1 VSWILG
7 GVGCVLLLALLLILR
22 MIETTYIR
30 LGRAR
35 AAGLDEV
42 DHADGRL
49 VPITH
54 DRESTLGP
62 ATLLRV
68 TCQVTLVAVV
78 AVVAANRWSALGVIA
93 SAAVA
98 MMVLFVVGEAIPR
111 RWALETND
119 RLARVLFRPVSI
131 LATFA
136 PLRWLAA
143 PAHALAR
150 LVGPRHGAVQS
161 SEVAGDEL
169 VAMAEAAAEASL
181 LDDGEAHLI
190 GSIIELGATIVRE
203 VMVPRPDMIT
213 LASDFTIA
221 DGLRLVVDSGYTR
234 LPVVG
239 DSVDDVLGIV
249 LAKDLVSA
257 QLDGV
262 DDSLDDRTGGR
273 VAGLV
278 RDAFFVPETKRV
290 VELMREMQAAK
301 FHLAVVVDEYGGTAG
316 LVSLEDI
323 IEELVGEIVDEF
335 DDEVSL
341 VEQLDDG
348 GLLLAGRLP
357 VDELSD
363 LLAIDVPVGDWD
375 TVGGLVFDL
384 LGRVPDPGE
393 SVHYEG
399 WLFSAREVEGRRI
412 SLVGVQRAELAESV
426 DAADESGHAHQ
437 ESL

>member
-1 VSWILG
+1 MSWFLG
-7 GVGCVLLLALLLILR
+7 GVGIALVLGLLFVLR

-35 AAGLDEV
+35 AAGLEEADDA
-42 DHADGRL
+42 DHRL
-49 VPITH
+49 VSITH
-54 DRESTLGP
+54 DRESALGP

-68 TCQVTLVAVV
+68 TCQVTFVAAV
-78 AVVAANRWSALGVIA
+78 AVVAANRWSVAGVLL
-93 SAAVA
+93 AAAIA
-98 MMVLFVVGEAIPR
+98 MMVLFTVGEAIPR
-111 RWALETND
+111 RWALEAND
-119 RLARVLFRPVSI
+119 RMARALLRPVAV
-131 LATFA
+131 LANFA

-150 LVGPRHGAVQS
+150 ALGPRQGGVQS
-161 SEVAGDEL
+161 SEIAGDEL

-181 LDDGEAHLI
+181 LHDGEAHLI

-203 VMVPRPDMIT
+203 VMVPRPDMVT
-213 LASDFTIA
+213 LAADFTIS

-239 DSVDDVLGIV
+239 ENVDDVLGIV

-257 QLDGV
+257 QLAGAG
-262 DDSLDDRTGGR
+262 DDTGGCS
-273 VAGLV
+273 AGLV
-278 RDAFFVPETKRV
+278 RDAVFVPESKRV

-301 FHLAVVVDEYGGTAG
+301 FHIAVVVDEYGGTAG

-323 IEELVGEIVDEF
+323 IEELIGEIVDEF

-341 VEQLDDG
+341 IEQLDDG

-357 VDELSD
+357 VDELAD
-363 LLAIDVPVGDWD
+363 LLEIDVPDGDWD

-384 LGRVPDPGE
+384 LGRVPDPGD
-393 SVHYEG
+393 SVQYKG
-399 WLFSAREVEGRRI
+399 WWFSAREIEGRRI
-412 SLVGVQRAELAESV
+412 SLVGVERAERAEHGER
-426 DAADESGHAHQ
+426 AEE

>member
-1 VSWILG
+1 MSWALAAIAIAVLS
-7 GVGCVLLLALLLILR
+7 LLLLMLR

-35 AAGLDEV
+35 AASLDEA
-42 DHADGRL
+42 DHADQRL
-49 VPITH
+49 VAFTH
-54 DRESTLGP
+54 DRESALGP

-68 TCQVTLVAVV
+68 TCQVTIVAIVAV
-78 AVVAANRWSALGVIA
+78 AAADRSNVGGVIA
-93 SAAVA
+93 ACALV
-98 MMVLFVVGEAIPR
+98 VIILFTVGEAIPR

-119 RLARVLFRPVSI
+119 RMARALIRPASALAS
-131 LATFA
+131 FA

-150 LVGPRHGAVQS
+150 VVGPKGGAVQS

-169 VAMAEAAAEASL
+169 VAMAEAAVEARL
-181 LDDGEAHLI
+181 LRGDEAHLI

-213 LASDFTIA
+213 LGADFTVSEA
-221 DGLRLVVDSGYTR
+221 LRTVVDSGYTR

-239 DSVDDVLGIV
+239 EGMDDILGIV
-249 LAKDLVSA
+249 LAKDLLAA
-257 QLDGV
+257 QLNGADPDHSGH
-262 DDSLDDRTGGR
+262 D
-273 VAGLV
+273 AGLV
-278 RDAFFVPETKRV
+278 RDASFVPETKRV

-335 DDEVSL
+335 DDDVALVQEVG
-341 VEQLDDG
+341 DG
-348 GLLLAGRLP
+348 TLLLAGRLP
-357 VDELSD
+357 VDDLSD
-363 LLAIDVPVGDWD
+363 LLGIEFPEGDWD

-384 LGRVPDPGE
+384 LGHVPEIDE
-393 SVHYEG
+393 TVEHEG
-399 WLFSAREVEGRRI
+399 WRFSAREVDGRRI
-412 SLVGVQRAELAESV
+412 SLVGVEKAPGSG
-426 DAADESGHAHQ
+426 AADHDRAVPNWSQHDEVAR
-437 ESL
+437 